1 MLIEEPQIQ
10 VLDPMDEFYSKKL
23 YFSYSALKLLL
34 WSPALYK
41 KKYIDKQQEDKTS
54 ANLMEGKV
62 IHCLMLNNHEFDD
75 QFVVS
80 PTNLPTGN
88 TKFLVERVFN
98 HYLELSKEGDT
109 RTQLMEFQGAILDV
123 MKDMDYHQSLSD
135 DKKADAEGK
144 QKSGD
149 QKRIDKVITSEAINY
164 FEYLKSKGSKDVID
178 QETYNKCKVASE
190 ILLNSPNIRMLMG
203 FDDYD
208 DSLVVINEKEFR
220 TDLSAYSFGLKGIID
235 NLVIDKKNKV
245 VRVNDL
251 KTTGKSITDFIDTV
265 EFFQYW
271 LQATIYCILVYRNY
285 RELFEQEG
293 YVLEFRFIV
302 IDNTQQVY
310 AFPVS
315 QSTLSQWTVRTE
327 DLLKDADFHY
337 SNKSFNLPVKYEKNL
352 VVL

>member
-1 MLIEEPQIQ
+1 MLIEEPIQ
-10 VLDPMDEFYSKKL
+10 VLDPMEEFYSKKL

-34 WSPALYK
+34 WSPSLYK

-62 IHCLMLNNHEFDD
+62 IHCLMLNNHEFEN

-80 PTNLPTGN
+80 PTSLPTGN
-88 TKFLVERVFN
+88 SKYLVERVFN

-109 RTQLMEFQGAILDV
+109 RTQLIEFQGAILDI
-123 MKDMDYHQSLSD
+123 MLDMNYHQSLTD
-135 DKKADAEGK
+135 DKKAGEDGTVK
-144 QKSGD
+144 TGD
-149 QKRIDKVITSEAINY
+149 QKRIEKAVTPEAVSY
-164 FEYLKSKGSKDVID
+164 FEYLKSKGTRDVID
-178 QETYNKCKVASE
+178 QDMYNRCTEAAE

-203 FDDYD
+203 VDDYD
-208 DSLVVINEKEFR
+208 DSLDVINEKEFR
-220 TDLSAYSFGLKGIID
+220 TDLSAYPFGLKGIID

-251 KTTGKSITDFIDTV
+251 KTTGKSITDFTDTV

-271 LQATIYCILVYRNY
+271 LQATTYCILVYRNY
-285 RELFEQEG
+285 RELFDLEG
-293 YVLEFRFIV
+293 YILEFRFIV

-327 DLLKDADFHY
+327 ELLKDADFHY